1 MDELLQTR
9 RFMRPALLGKA
20 SSAKLDDDSVELWEK
35 TCKEADGRL
44 LRGPFTVSEVDQL
57 FPEGWT
63 PVRRFGVRQSSGETT
78 KLRPIMITA
87 NARLTLP
94 LGILTRLILELLTS
108 LSGF

>member
-1 MDELLQTR
+1 MVI
-9 RFMRPALLGKA
+9 FMNSFK
-20 SSAKLDDDSVELWEK
+20 SVDDDSVELWEK

-78 KLRPIMITA
+78 KLRPIY
-87 NARLTLP
+87 R
-94 LGILTRLILELLTS
+94 
-108 LSGF
+108 